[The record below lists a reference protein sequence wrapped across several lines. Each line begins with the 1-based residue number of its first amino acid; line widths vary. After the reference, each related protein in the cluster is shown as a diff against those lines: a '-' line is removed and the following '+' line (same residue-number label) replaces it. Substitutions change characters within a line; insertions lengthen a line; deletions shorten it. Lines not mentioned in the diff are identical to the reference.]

1 MEETVWNNF
10 LTESE
15 KQFTD
20 LFEESKLNNVKNKV
34 KKGINKVKSKFKSN
48 NNKNTST
55 SKQNISTNKQNTS
68 TSKKSGLDSLNT
80 VTKNSTSKEKIKE
93 RFDKGVKKLR
103 EDESTVNINKHHN

>member
-34 KKGINKVKSKFKSN
+34 KKGINKVDSKGN
-48 NNKNTST
+48 
-55 SKQNISTNKQNTS
+55 
-68 TSKKSGLDSLNT
+68 
-80 VTKNSTSKEKIKE
+80 SKE
-93 RFDKGVKKLR
+93 
-103 EDESTVNINKHHN
+103 